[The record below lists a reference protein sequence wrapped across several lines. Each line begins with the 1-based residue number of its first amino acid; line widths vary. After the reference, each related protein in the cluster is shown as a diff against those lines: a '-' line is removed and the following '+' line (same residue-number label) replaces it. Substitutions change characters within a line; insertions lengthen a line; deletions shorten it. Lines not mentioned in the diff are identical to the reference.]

1 MPELTGLD
9 RGGREVTNS
18 ITGGGVEG
26 GLGGLTCSQG
36 RLTCRHVEPT
46 IRLPG
51 AARGVGRG
59 LRKVGSEK
67 GVGGGG
73 VSKGEKKVAEIRGV
87 NDELLFIK

>member
-59 LRKVGSEK
+59 LRKVGLEK
-67 GVGGGG
+67 VGWGEGVE
-73 VSKGEKKVAEIRGV
+73 GEKKSGRNQGC
-87 NDELLFIK
+87 K

>member
-18 ITGGGVEG
+18 ITGGVVEG

-51 AARGVGRG
+51 AGRGGGRG

-67 GVGGGG
+67 WGG
-73 VSKGEKKVAEIRGV
+73 VSKGKKKVAEIRGV

>member
-36 RLTCRHVEPT
+36 RLTCPHVEPT

-51 AARGVGRG
+51 AVRGGGRE

-67 GVGGGG
+67 GGG
-73 VSKGEKKVAEIRGV
+73 VEGEKKWQKSGV
-87 NDELLFIK
+87 